1 VGQTP
6 VLRIT
11 EAGAAKPTLAE
22 CLAYVQGVYRSIYGQ
37 DTYLGNDS
45 QDGQFVALLAQALDD
60 VNGAALSTYNGYSP
74 SSAQGAGLSSIV
86 KNVGIRRKIPT
97 YSTDDFLHVGR
108 AFTTVTGG
116 LVTDP
121 AGYQWAFP
129 TFTIPETGQILV
141 TGTCTTIGAIA
152 LAAGAVDTVNG
163 KGAIATVQNGWQS
176 AMNPSAAA
184 LGAPVESDSQLRQ
197 RQAASVALPSQ
208 TLLGGLV
215 GALYAVSGVTRLRAY
230 ENDTN
235 QPDAN
240 KIPGKGISIVVD
252 GGDAN
257 VIAALISLKKGA
269 AGTYGSTVVSVTDD
283 VGISR
288 NINFFRPMQV
298 PISYHIVI
306 KPLVGYTAAVE
317 AQIQQALASW
327 TTDLGIGNGILLSR
341 AYAPADLSDQPTGST
356 FEIVPNQLTVARDG
370 HVPTG
375 NDVPIAFNEAP
386 ICVPASVTIVY
397 VSQ

>member
-11 EAGAAKPTLAE
+11 ETGAAKPTLAE

-37 DTYLGNDS
+37 DTYLGNDC
-45 QDGQFVALLAQALDD
+45 QDGQFLALLAQALDD
-60 VNGAALSTYNGYSP
+60 VNGTALATYNGYSP

-129 TFTIPETGQILV
+129 DFTIPETGQVLV
-141 TGTCTTIGAIA
+141 TGTCTTLGAIT
-152 LAAGAVDTVNG
+152 LSAGAVDTANG

-184 LGAPVESDSQLRQ
+184 PGAPVERDSQLRQ

-215 GALYAVSGVTRLRAY
+215 GSLYAVSGVTRLRAY

-240 KIPGKGISIVVD
+240 GIPGKGISIVVE
-252 GGDAN
+252 GGEAIQ
-257 VIAALISLKKGA
+257 IASLIALKKGA
-269 AGTYGSTVVSVTDD
+269 AGTWGSTSVPITDD
-283 VGISR
+283 VGITR
-288 NINFFRPMQV
+288 NINFFRPTII
-298 PISYHIVI
+298 PITYTMTIRP
-306 KPLVGYTAAVE
+306 KAGYTSDVE
-317 AQIQQALASW
+317 AQIQASLAVW
-327 TTDLGIGNGILLSR
+327 TTDLGIGNGIALSK
-341 AYAPADLSDQPTGST
+341 AYVPADLSDQPTGST
-356 FEIVPNQLTVARDG
+356 FEIIPNSLTAARDG
-370 HVPTG
+370 QIPIAA
-375 NDVPIAFNEAP
+375 DVVLAFNEAP
-386 ICVPASVTIVY
+386 ICVPANVTFTY
-397 VSQ
+397 VS

>member
-37 DTYLGNDS
+37 DTYLGNDC
-45 QDGQFVALLAQALDD
+45 QDGQFLALLAQALDD
-60 VNGAALSTYNGYSP
+60 VNGTALATYNGYSP

-129 TFTIPETGQILV
+129 DFTIPEAGQVLV
-141 TGTCTTIGAIA
+141 TGTCTTIGAIS
-152 LAAGAVDTVNG
+152 LSAGAVDTANG

-176 AMNPSAAA
+176 ATNPSAAA
-184 LGAPVESDSQLRQ
+184 PGAPVERDSQLRQ

-215 GALYAVSGVTRLRAY
+215 GTLYAVSGVTRLRAY

-240 KIPGKGISIVVD
+240 GIPGKGISIVVE
-252 GGDAN
+252 GGDAIQ
-257 VIAALISLKKGA
+257 IATLIALKKGA
-269 AGTYGSTVVSVTDD
+269 AGTWGSTVVPITDD
-283 VGISR
+283 VGITR
-288 NINFFRPMQV
+288 NVNFFRPTII
-298 PISYHIVI
+298 PITYAMTIRP
-306 KPLVGYTAAVE
+306 KAGYTSDVE
-317 AQIQQALASW
+317 AQIQASLATW
-327 TTDLGIGNGILLSR
+327 TTDLGIGNGVALSK
-341 AYAPADLSDQPTGST
+341 AYVPADLSDQPTGST
-356 FEIVPNQLTVARDG
+356 FEIVPNSLIAARDG
-370 HVPTG
+370 QISTAA
-375 NDVPIAFNEAP
+375 DVVLAFNEAP
-386 ICVPASVTIVY
+386 ICVPANVTFSY
-397 VSQ
+397 VS